1 MNLKKSLVSP
11 CRQDIRCLAVGKCI
25 LIIAVIARYGDIVLN
40 SIARA
45 RYRNACNTVNVT
57 AIPSLLCKGNVSFT
71 TLELLSSLAKIRI

>member
-1 MNLKKSLVSP
+1 MV
-11 CRQDIRCLAVGKCI
+11 
-25 LIIAVIARYGDIVLN
+25 AVIARYRDKVLN

-71 TLELLSSLAKIRI
+71 TLELLTSLAKIGI